1 MSYYEYVFNIAY
13 LAQKKKKTIIHTREE
28 QYEYIC
34 SHYAPPRLLI
44 KLEEWIDKN
53 PDCKEYVFIGGSSN
67 YEKQRSR
74 YFNIRGS

>member
-13 LAQKKKKTIIHTREE
+13 L
-28 QYEYIC
+28 
-34 SHYAPPRLLI
+34 APPRLLI